1 MSTIKHFSRSAL
13 TRLVTFVDLA
23 VSTRTTADY
32 TCIGTAGLTNEA
44 DLIIMNMLRGRWEWP
59 DARRVIAS
67 EVIRQKTRQLGVEKV
82 AFQLA
87 ATQELQRLPEL
98 VGVSIQPVPVDGDKV
113 SRFLP
118 VAARAEA
125 GKVYFVEGDWNGWL
139 FEELEAFPYGRHDDG
154 ADTLSGIVHMLATT
168 YSGQLFW

>member
-1 MSTIKHFSRSAL
+1 MPTIKHFSRSAI
-13 TRLVTFVDLA
+13 RRVVAFADLA
-23 VSTRTTADY
+23 VSTKTTADF
-32 TCIGTAGLTNEA
+32 TCIGTAGLTMDA
-44 DLIIMNMLRGRWEWP
+44 DLIVMSMLRGRWEWP

-67 EVIRQKTRQLGVEKV
+67 EVIRQKVHELGVENV

-98 VGVSIQPVPVDGDKV
+98 VGVSIQPIAVDKDKV

-139 FEELEAFPYGRHDDG
+139 FDELEAFPYGKHDDG
-154 ADTLSGIVHMLATT
+154 VDTLSGIVQMLATT